1 MHTCTTHKTDFGVM
15 DPLCVAD
22 KWEKLKET
30 ESVPCKMMQSCL
42 WNSMSMNSL
51 WAAHW
56 DVQDVQHLLACL
68 LHSIAWGN
76 LTIICWYTHKATS
89 EFAIIPDAFWS
100 RDSSRAYGVTTPGLS
115 TASMNR
121 SGSKLVSLLEWSSSW
136 TLDLVF
142 ACCKK

>member
-1 MHTCTTHKTDFGVM
+1 LLKPYGYNYTMPTVDGADSLSLAHSHMHTHMHTHALLIKQFLL

-76 LTIICWYTHKATS
+76 FTS
-89 EFAIIPDAFWS
+89 HLLIHPQSHFRVCHNS
-100 RDSSRAYGVTTPGLS
+100 RCF
-115 TASMNR
+115 
-121 SGSKLVSLLEWSSSW
+121 LE
-136 TLDLVF
+136 
-142 ACCKK
+142 